1 MIVLTNEE
9 NMIPSVWDDKIK
21 NLVIKMKEQCKT
33 DNSCIWEKETPDLYT
48 EYRIAC
54 NRQRLDKLMQGHYR
68 QENNS
73 MTILTNCLFK
83 ENLFDSNRPFY
94 KKDIELHAEELR
106 NCTGRNTEAEWKAIS
121 PGLYAEYI
129 KAIRR
134 RDSARA
140 KYNSHMN
147 SISKA

>member
-1 MIVLTNEE
+1 MIIFANKAVNGHRFIEE
-9 NMIPSVWDDKIK
+9 N
-21 NLVIKMKEQCKT
+21 
-33 DNSCIWEKETPDLYT
+33 
-48 EYRIAC
+48 
-54 NRQRLDKLMQGHYR
+54 H
-68 QENNS
+68 
-73 MTILTNCLFK
+73 
-83 ENLFDSNRPFY
+83 FDSNCPFY

>member
-1 MIVLTNEE
+1 MINLTNEE
-9 NMIPSVWDDKIK
+9 NMIPTVWDEKIK
-21 NLVIKMKEQCKT
+21 NLITRMTEQCKT
-33 DNSCIWEKETPDLYT
+33 DNSCTWEKETPDLYT

-54 NRQRLDKLMQGHYR
+54 NQQSLDRLMLHHYHQVR
-68 QENNS
+68 CG
-73 MTILTNCLFK
+73 MITLTAHIFE
-83 ENLFDSNRPFY
+83 ENLFDVNHPFY

-129 KAIRR
+129 KAIKR